1 MMTALNI
8 LHHDQN
14 VLIAQTYVA
23 GAGEF
28 ADNFGLHVGDEPQ
41 AVLARRAGLLE
52 ALGVYG
58 VHQIS
63 WLNQVH
69 GDGVHLATLG
79 IDTPDAD
86 AHLSQERHH
95 ALAIMTADCVPVAVF
110 DGQTVACIHAGWQG
124 LVAGIIPK
132 TLAKMNQAT
141 AYIGACIGGASYEL
155 PKEMAM
161 NIVETCVNNGLV
173 NLSKDELMASVLG
186 LIDGDKAY
194 LDVGRLAHHQLV
206 ACGAGVLNQDI
217 DCTYTGD
224 FHSHRRATHQQKRSG
239 RMAMLIAKV

>member
-1 MMTALNI
+1 MTALNI
-8 LHHDQN
+8 LYQDQD

-41 AVLARRAGLLE
+41 AVLARRAELLG

-58 VHQIS
+58 VNRIT

-79 IDTPDAD
+79 LDTPSAD
-86 AHLSQERHH
+86 AHVSQERHH

-110 DGQTVACIHAGWQG
+110 DGQAVACIHAGWQG

-132 TLAKMNQAT
+132 TLAKMNKAT

-161 NIVETCVNNGLV
+161 NIVKTCVDKGLV
-173 NLSKDELMASVLG
+173 SLSYDELMASVLS
-186 LIDGDKAY
+186 LVDGDKAH

-206 ACGAGVLNQDI
+206 VCGAGVLNQDI
-217 DCTYTGD
+217 ECTYTGN
-224 FHSHRRATHQQKRSG
+224 FHSHRRATHQEKRSG
-239 RMAMLIAKV
+239 RMAMVVARV